1 MIDMKYYISD
11 SYIDTDNNPT
21 TDIRI
26 FDNKHDS
33 RYCLQ
38 RCTVKTDGSKLT
50 LSFSGSDP
58 IEILDLNMNAKI
70 INGVKYIPINQA
82 CMLDNKYLKYKIIE
96 AIRTNMTRSD
106 YLIESDCCDPGDLH
120 NFILNLIRRIQMMTE
135 EAEKLVL
142 VEGDSTGSDTQGTR
156 KAKYQAL
163 FKFRGKS
170 SNI

>member
-11 SYIDTDNNPT
+11 SYIDTTDMNPR

-26 FDNKHDS
+26 FDNKYGIGED
-33 RYCLQ
+33 RLQ
-38 RCTVKTDGSKLT
+38 RCTVKFDGSKLT

-58 IEILDLNMNAKI
+58 LEIIDLNMNEKI

-82 CMLDNKYLKYKIIE
+82 HMLDNKYLKYKIIE
-96 AIRTNMTRSD
+96 AIRTNVTHSD
-106 YLIESDCCDPGDLH
+106 YLSKCDCCDPSDLD
-120 NFILNLIRRIQMMTE
+120 NFILLLVTRMQMTE
-135 EAEKLVL
+135 EPKPLVL
-142 VEGDSTGSDTQGTR
+142 VEGDSTGGDTGY
-156 KAKYQAL
+156 KNANYQTL

>member
-11 SYIDTDNNPT
+11 SYIDTDNNPR

-26 FDNKHDS
+26 FDNKYGIGED
-33 RYCLQ
+33 RLQ
-38 RCTVKTDGSKLT
+38 RCTVKFDGSKLT

-58 IEILDLNMNAKI
+58 LEIIDLNI

-82 CMLDNKYLKYKIIE
+82 HMLDNKYLKYKIIE
-96 AIRTNMTRSD
+96 AIRTNVTHSD
-106 YLIESDCCDPGDLH
+106 YLKECDCCDPSDLD
-120 NFILNLIRRIQMMTE
+120 NFILLLITQMQMTE
-135 EAEKLVL
+135 EPKTLVL
-142 VEGDSTGSDTQGTR
+142 VEGDSAVDGLNSAR
-156 KAKYQAL
+156 NAKYQSL